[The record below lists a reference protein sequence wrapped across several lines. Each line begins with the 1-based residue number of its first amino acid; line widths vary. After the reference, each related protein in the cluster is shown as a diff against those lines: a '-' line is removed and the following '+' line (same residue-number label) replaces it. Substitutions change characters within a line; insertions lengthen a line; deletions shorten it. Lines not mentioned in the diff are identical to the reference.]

1 MELNKSTTAFL
12 ACHFENDVVGSDGAF
27 APYYW
32 ARLAEHGVVPVAKRL
47 IDGARR
53 SGVRVVY
60 TRVAF
65 ADGYGDLVANIP
77 LLGIVAQQQCLREGT
92 SGTEIIGELAPGSS
106 DWIVTNTKVSAFA
119 ESDLDERLRGAG
131 IDTVVLFGVATN
143 LSVESTG
150 RSAGDL
156 GYRVVVVANACEAAT
171 DQAQAATLASFEL
184 LGEVAAADEVL
195 AALSSR
201 KRVES

>member
-1 MELNKSTTAFL
+1 MKLSKSTTAFL
-12 ACHFENDVVGSDGAF
+12 ACHWENDVVGSDGAF
-27 APYYW
+27 APFYR
-32 ARLAEHGVVPVAKRL
+32 ARLEEHDVITIAKRL
-47 IDGARR
+47 IGGARR

-65 ADGYGDLVANIP
+65 AEGHRDLVTNIP
-77 LLGIVAQQQCLREGT
+77 LLGIVAHQQCLLDRT
-92 SGTEIIGELAPGSS
+92 PATEIIDELKPAAN

-119 ESDLDERLRGAG
+119 SSDLDERLSAAG

-156 GYRVVVVANACEAAT
+156 GYRVVIVPDACEAAT
-171 DQAQAATLASFEL
+171 DQAHAATLASFAL
-184 LGEVAAADEVL
+184 LGEVATADEVL
-195 AALSSR
+195 AAL
-201 KRVES
+201 